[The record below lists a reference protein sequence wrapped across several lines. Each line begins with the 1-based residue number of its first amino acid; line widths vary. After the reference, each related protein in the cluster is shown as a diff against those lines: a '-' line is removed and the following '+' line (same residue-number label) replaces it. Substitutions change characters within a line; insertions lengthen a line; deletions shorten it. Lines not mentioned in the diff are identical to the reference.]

1 MLFRKHIYII
11 CYICMHIYIFV
22 FTENVYINICINS
35 KNLAWGQL
43 MQIQGE
49 FLLRREYR
57 GERRGT
63 GRASTVFLICYSF
76 TKTKG
81 FPGGANGK
89 EPACQC
95 KRHEREG
102 SIPGVGG
109 SPGGMHGNSLQYSCP
124 ETDAEAEGQLT
135 GKDPDAGKDWR
146 EEEKG
151 VTEDEMFG

>member
-1 MLFRKHIYII
+1 MG
-11 CYICMHIYIFV
+11 
-22 FTENVYINICINS
+22 TINA
-35 KNLAWGQL
+35 NLGGVSSEEGVQ
-43 MQIQGE
+43 
-49 FLLRREYR
+49 RRE
-57 GERRGT
+57 ERDWGKGYMA

-95 KRHEREG
+95 KGHEREG
-102 SIPGVGG
+102 STPGVGG
-109 SPGGMHGNSLQYSCP
+109 SPGGRHGNSLQYSCL
-124 ETDAEAEGQLT
+124 ETDAEAEGQLI
-135 GKDPDAGKDWR
+135 GEDPDAGKDSR